1 MQSRIFVPYASLHNI
16 QSRDTMGVGTQADP
30 CVTRCFN
37 SLPRSYRS
45 VVAVPSRV
53 PLFRPMN
60 RANILFSSPHPID
73 PSDDSSARE
82 SLMQTS
88 YIVASLIAFSLRF
101 RGDKSTF
108 GCTESAYTEKRRIS
122 RPLVARIS
130 DVCLFIERIGW
141 RGSLAC
147 VVEPDSIVVPR
158 VKTSSED
165 WNLWMVYSR
174 SNRWSLKRPS
184 VELETKKWESRYK

>member
-1 MQSRIFVPYASLHNI
+1 MSAHRQIPVA
-16 QSRDTMGVGTQADP
+16 
-30 CVTRCFN
+30 FN

-60 RANILFSSPHPID
+60 RANILFSPHPID

-82 SLMQTS
+82 SSLMQTS

-122 RPLVARIS
+122 RPFVARIS

-147 VVEPDSIVVPR
+147 VVEADSIVVPR
-158 VKTSSED
+158 VKTNQKIGIYG
-165 WNLWMVYSR
+165 WCIHV
-174 SNRWSLKRPS
+174 PV
-184 VELETKKWESRYK
+184 VEV